1 MSLIN
6 KMLRDLDE
14 RHASDLE
21 KEGIARH
28 VRTLPPPQ
36 RSLPWRAGL
45 LTLAGGVV
53 GALVVWLL
61 LGTRH
66 EPAPPAAR
74 SPSPASAPQQPSMS
88 AQPLLPGL
96 DQIKDHT
103 RVELP
108 VQIQKKTEK
117 KAAAAT
123 TESSTEDG
131 GLKLDRTMYS
141 DNRPSTNS
149 TATLRPP
156 PAEDGEARIEKQ
168 PRAPVI
174 SEAAEAEYRK
184 GMNAIKRG
192 ATQEAMVALGNALRI
207 DGRHLLARQAL
218 LSLYVDQKQWDG
230 AISIGKEGLAAD
242 PKQIGWAMLVGR
254 LQFEQGQPDMAME
267 TLSHHVKYAERN
279 GEYLAFYALLLQK
292 SKNYTEAIER
302 YRMALALRPNEGRW
316 WYGLGL
322 ALEGAQRSDEA
333 RQSFRQARAT
343 GNLPA
348 DLAGA
353 VEQKLHP

>member
-28 VRTLPPPQ
+28 VRTLPPPE
-36 RSLPWRAGL
+36 RSLPWRNGL
-45 LTLAGGVV
+45 LALAGGIG
-53 GALVVWLL
+53 GAAIFWLL
-61 LGTRH
+61 SGAHR
-66 EPAPPAAR
+66 ESAPPAVAPPPTV
-74 SPSPASAPQQPSMS
+74 STHKMEPVAPSMLPGIDQFKSQTRVAMPASKKQVPKAVVETS
-88 AQPLLPGL
+88 A
-96 DQIKDHT
+96 
-103 RVELP
+103 E
-108 VQIQKKTEK
+108 E
-117 KAAAAT
+117 
-123 TESSTEDG
+123 G

-141 DNRPSTNS
+141 DSHPPSNP
-149 TATLRPP
+149 AAMPRPP
-156 PAEDGEARIEKQ
+156 QAADGEARIEKQ
-168 PRAPVI
+168 PRTPVF

-192 ATQEAMVALGNALRI
+192 VAQDATVALGNALRI
-207 DGRHLLARQAL
+207 DSRHLLARQAL
-218 LSLYVDQKQWDG
+218 LSLYVDQKQWDE
-230 AISIGKEGLAAD
+230 AIAVGKEGLAAD

-254 LQFEQGQPDMAME
+254 LQFEQGQPDTALE
-267 TLSHHVKYAERN
+267 TLSQHVKYAERN
-279 GEYLAFYALLLQK
+279 GEFLAFYALLLQK
-292 SKNYTEAIER
+292 SKNYPESIER

-322 ALEGAQRSDEA
+322 ALEGAQRIDEA